1 MEVIVDFLDLC
12 EVFVL
17 HPATS
22 LALCA
27 VLTGVWEQD
36 LIDYYVMNINF
47 VLGELDGQPL
57 CLVHGEELGNA
68 DGYESSLISIFKL
81 LIYIL
86 NLRLH
91 GVD

>member
-1 MEVIVDFLDLC
+1 MEVIVDLLDLC

-17 HPATS
+17 HSATS
-22 LALCA
+22 PALGT
-27 VLTGVWEQD
+27 VLGWIWEQD

-57 CLVHGEELGNA
+57 CLVHGEKLGNA
-68 DGYESSLISIFKL
+68 DRDKRCLISIFKL
-81 LIYIL
+81 LINIL

>member
-1 MEVIVDFLDLC
+1 MEVIVDLLDLC

-17 HPATS
+17 HSATS
-22 LALCA
+22 LALGT

-57 CLVHGEELGNA
+57 CLVHGQELGNA
-68 DGYESSLISIFKL
+68 DGNESRLISIFKL
-81 LIYIL
+81 LINIL
-86 NLRLH
+86 DLRLH

>member
-1 MEVIVDFLDLC
+1 MEVIVDLLDLC

-17 HPATS
+17 HPSSS

-27 VLTGVWEQD
+27 VLIGVWEQD

-57 CLVHGEELGNA
+57 CLVHGEELGDA
-68 DGYESSLISIFKL
+68 DRDKRCLICIFKL
-81 LIYIL
+81 LINIL

>member
-17 HPATS
+17 HSATS
-22 LALCA
+22 LALGTIL
-27 VLTGVWEQD
+27 VWIWEQD
-36 LIDYYVMNINF
+36 LVDYNVMNVNF

-57 CLVHGEELGNA
+57 CLVHREELGDA
-68 DGYESSLISIFKL
+68 DGNESCLISIFKL
-81 LIYIL
+81 LIDIL
-86 NLRLH
+86 DLRLH